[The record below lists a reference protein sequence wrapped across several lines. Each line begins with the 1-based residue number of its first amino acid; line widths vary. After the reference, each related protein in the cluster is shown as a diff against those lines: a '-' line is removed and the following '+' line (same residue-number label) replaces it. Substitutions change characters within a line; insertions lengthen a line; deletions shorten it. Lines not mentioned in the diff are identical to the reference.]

1 MTLHYPLSCLNLF
14 VHLDG
19 TIVLHRSFEFHTQ
32 INIVCPFLFI
42 FLFYFLV
49 VVISC
54 VISWGSDHPVGFIL

>member
-19 TIVLHRSFEFHTQ
+19 TIVLHRSFEFTLKSILCVH
-32 INIVCPFLFI
+32 FI
-42 FLFYFLV
+42 YFFILFLV